1 MNSLDVSKILNA
13 VDDGGASFLGENC
26 SWQHRTGSDVNLGI
40 IETLSVFKALQIF
53 PGALIVV
60 EQRQGSAEFLCSG
73 PAVALLLQ

>member
-26 SWQHRTGSDVNLGI
+26 SWQHRKGATSTS
-40 IETLSVFKALQIF
+40 ESSRTRSVFKALQIF

-73 PAVALLLQ
+73 PTVALLLQ